1 MVNHVPAGTHTLTP
15 HLVVKDAARAIK
27 FYEKALGATELFH
40 MDAPGGRIGHAEL
53 QLGDSRFYI
62 ADEMPG
68 GSLQAPKQASVGLH
82 VYVADC
88 DALIQRAV
96 SAGAKVVMP
105 AMDMFWGDRYG
116 QVRDPFGHVWS
127 IATHKEDLSP
137 DEIARRGKEAMAQMA
152 PPPAAKPKAKAK
164 AKPKAKPKKS
174 RGK

>member
-1 MVNHVPAGTHTLTP
+1 MANPVPEGTHTLTP
-15 HLVVKDAARAIK
+15 HLVVKCAAKAIK
-27 FYEKALGATELFH
+27 FYEKALGATELYH

-62 ADEMPG
+62 ADEFPG
-68 GSLQAPKQASVGLH
+68 GKLKAPKQASVGLH

-88 DALIQRAV
+88 DALFQRALA
-96 SAGAKVVMP
+96 AGAKVVMP
-105 AMDMFWGDRYG
+105 LTDMFWGDRFG

-137 DEIARRGKEAMAQMA
+137 DEMDRRGKEAMAQMA
-152 PPPAAKPKAKAK
+152 PKPKAKAK
-164 AKPKAKPKKS
+164 AKPRKTAKKS